1 MKAEGPVRPEKTTG
15 APPVRRR
22 DAGRSRELLLDAA
35 TELFTERGFER
46 TTTRDIGERA
56 GVDAALIARYFGGKT
71 QLYIAVMRADSDGS
85 APADLLD
92 EDRLRGLLSRTPHR
106 GPGPVVRAAL
116 VPHDDPAVQDA
127 SRDQLYARLVTPL
140 HERFARDS
148 VPQPRLRAELAVA
161 ALTGILLARGSGAL
175 TELAAADPD
184 ELLDVVR
191 HLLDATAAPG

>member
-1 MKAEGPVRPEKTTG
+1 MKAERPPSAEKTTG
-15 APPVRRR
+15 APSGRRR

-35 TELFTERGFER
+35 TELFAERGFER

-71 QLYIAVMRADSDGS
+71 QLYIAVMRAGSGDG
-85 APADLLD
+85 APADLLE
-92 EDRLRGLLSRTPHR
+92 EDRLRALLGRTPHR

-116 VPHDDPAVQDA
+116 VPHDDPVVQDA
-127 SRDQLYARLVTPL
+127 SREQLYARLVTPL
-140 HERFARDS
+140 HERFARDG
-148 VPQPRLRAELAVA
+148 VPQPRLRAEVAVA
-161 ALTGILLARGSGAL
+161 AFTGILLARSSGAL

-191 HLLDATAAPG
+191 DLLDAAAATG